1 MRSSRLLLALLVAL
15 LLGAPCLAAEP
26 SAAQRAKDSRIVSTL
41 LRLPGV
47 DLSDKPAAKAALL
60 RYLAAQRG
68 TPKYL
73 EIVEK
78 FQLRETQDELL
89 RLALEHADGT
99 LGVEAA
105 RLLVK
110 FDARDLLQATLAGDD
125 ADAAET
131 RAMKLLSVL
140 RLLGDSQTN
149 ALVEPLLADASRR
162 VAIRSAAVAALGA
175 NRAGEQHLLALVEA
189 GKLPAE
195 LKFAA
200 ANVLLSSADATT
212 KARAGKHLSL
222 PATADS
228 KPLPPLAELVKQ
240 TGDATRGQA
249 VFAQV
254 GTCAK
259 CHKVKGAGKEV
270 GPDLSEIGS
279 KLSREAMYVSILDP
293 SAGVSFNYE
302 TYTLLL
308 EEGTIVS
315 GILVSQ
321 TDDEVQIKTAEA
333 IVRKFPRDEIAGMKK
348 QTVSLMP
355 QDLQKAL
362 TALNLVD
369 VVEYLTTLK
378 KP

>member
-1 MRSSRLLLALLVAL
+1 MRCSRLLLALLVAL
-15 LLGAPCLAAEP
+15 LLGTPCLAAEP
-26 SAAQRAKDSRIVSTL
+26 SAAQRAKDNRIVSTL
-41 LRLPGV
+41 LRLSSV
-47 DLSDKPAAKAALL
+47 DLSDKPEAKAALL
-60 RYLAAQRG
+60 RYLATQRG
-68 TPKYL
+68 TPKFL

-78 FQLRETQDELL
+78 FQLREAQDELL
-89 RLALEHADGT
+89 QQALEHADGT
-99 LGVEAA
+99 FGVEAA

-110 FDARDLLQATLAGDD
+110 FDALELFKQPLTDPD
-125 ADAAET
+125 ET
-131 RAMKLLSVL
+131 RGLKALSVL
-140 RLLGDSQTN
+140 RLLGDAQTN
-149 ALVEPLLADASRR
+149 SLVEPLLADSEKS
-162 VAIRSAAVAALGA
+162 VAIRSAAVAVLGS
-175 NRAGEQHLLALVEA
+175 NRAGEQHLLGLVEA

-200 ANVLLSSADATT
+200 ANVLLSSADAAVKT
-212 KARAGKHLSL
+212 RASKHLTL

-240 TGDATRGQA
+240 TGDSQRGKV

-259 CHKVKGAGKEV
+259 CHKVNGEGKEV

-279 KLSREAMYVSILDP
+279 KLSKEALYVSILDP

-302 TYTLLL
+302 TYTLLR

-333 IVRKFPRDEIAGMKK
+333 IVRKFPRDEIAGLKK
-348 QTVSLMP
+348 QTASLMP
-355 QDLQKAL
+355 QDLQKVL
-362 TALNLVD
+362 TAQNLVD